1 MGSNGKTERY
11 VILISAIV
19 LLFIVIVIKLFDL
32 QIIKADY
39 YGQQADNRLM
49 RNVSISAPRGDIL
62 DRHGRPLV
70 TNKEGFSIVLYKE
83 YIKDEELDELILR
96 IIDVLEQN
104 DGEYFDTLPISK
116 TEPFFYEFPGKT
128 GNAYDSAIK
137 EFLASK
143 KIPDGT
149 DAKTAL
155 DTLKNKYKIKDGY
168 DANTVRKIVGVRYEM
183 EQRLFNKSNPYTFS
197 SDVSINV
204 VTKIKE
210 KHTDFIGVDIFTQYM
225 RSYPYGDIAS
235 HILGRV
241 GIIYQDE
248 YEKLKGQDY
257 GMNDIIGKDG
267 MEKYL
272 EKYLKG
278 KDGISSVVQNIDG
291 KTSGVLETVSP
302 IPGNN
307 VFLTIDLKLQQ
318 VLEKSL
324 AETINRIRGTYGA
337 NAGSAVVLDVNT
349 GEVLAMASY
358 PNYSLEHFNEQ
369 YNSLINNRDLPMWNR
384 ALSGQYAP
392 GSTFKILTAIAG
404 LESGAITATDTI
416 YDEGVYRYYES
427 SKYTPVCWIYSSKGI
442 GHGSQNVTAAI
453 ENSCNYYFYEIGR
466 RMGIDTLDDY
476 AEKFGFGDYT
486 GLDYLGESK
495 GVLASR
501 EYKEET
507 FDEKWYP
514 GDTLQASIGQSYHL
528 FTPIQLAN
536 YIATVANGGKRYKTQ
551 LVRSVKNSQNGDSIL
566 EPKPEIEYEIDI
578 SESNYKAVVN
588 GMRKVSESGTAS
600 DVFATFEVPV
610 AGKTGTADVSSG
622 TPTGLF
628 VAFAPVEN
636 PQIAIA
642 VVVEHGGHG
651 NYVAPVARDVISAY
665 MESNKVD
672 DLYVEFDSLIK

>member
-1 MGSNGKTERY
+1 MGSNGKTDRY
-11 VILISAIV
+11 VLLISAIV
-19 LLFIVIVIKLFDL
+19 LLFIVIVVKLFDL

-62 DRHGRPLV
+62 DRHGRPIV
-70 TNKEGFSIVLYKE
+70 TSKEGFSVVLYKE
-83 YIKDEELDELILR
+83 YIKDEDLDELILR

-104 DGEYFDTLPISK
+104 GEKYFDTLPISK
-116 TEPFFYEFPGKT
+116 TEPFFFEFPGKS
-128 GNAYDSAIK
+128 GEQYYNAIN
-137 EFLASK
+137 EFLEEND
-143 KIPDGT
+143 IPKGT
-149 DAKTAL
+149 DAKLTLRAL
-155 DTLKNKYKIKDGY
+155 KEHYKIKDGY
-168 DANTVRKIVGVRYEM
+168 SANTVRKLVGVRYEM
-183 EQRLFNKSNPYTFS
+183 EQRLFNRSNPYTFA

-204 VTKIKE
+204 VTEIKE
-210 KHTDFIGVDIFTQYM
+210 KHQDFIGVDIFTQFM
-225 RSYPYGDIAS
+225 RSYPYGNLAS
-235 HILGRV
+235 HLLGRV

-248 YEKLKGQDY
+248 YEQLKGQDY

-267 MEKYL
+267 IEKYM

-278 KDGISSVVQNIDG
+278 KDGVSSVVQNIDG

-302 IPGNN
+302 TPGNN

-324 AETINRIRGTYGA
+324 KDTINNIRGVYGA
-337 NAGSAVVLDVNT
+337 NAGSAVVIDVKT
-349 GEVLAMASY
+349 GEILAMASY
-358 PNYSLEHFNEQ
+358 PDYSIENFNEN
-369 YNSLINNRDLPMWNR
+369 YNSMINNPDLPMWNR
-384 ALSGQYAP
+384 AISGQYAP

-404 LESGAITATDTI
+404 LESGSVSSNETI

-427 SKYTPVCWIYSSKGI
+427 SNYTPVCWIYSSKGK
-442 GHGSQNVTAAI
+442 GHGSQNVTEAI
-453 ENSCNYYFYEIGR
+453 ENSCNYYFYETGR

-486 GLDYLGESK
+486 GLHFLGESK

-501 EYKEET
+501 EYKEDT
-507 FDEKWYP
+507 FGEKWYP

-536 YIATVANGGKRYKTQ
+536 YIATVANGGVRYKTT
-551 LVRSVKNSQNGDSIL
+551 LVKSVKNSVNGNSIL
-566 EPKPEIEYEIDI
+566 ETKPEIAYEIEIEDN
-578 SESNYKAVVN
+578 NYKAVVD
-588 GMRKVSESGTAS
+588 GMKKVSESGTAS

-622 TPTGLF
+622 SPTGLF
-628 VAFAPVEN
+628 VAFAPIDN
-636 PQIAIA
+636 PQIAIS

-672 DLYVEFDSLIK
+672 DLFVGYDSLIK